1 MDETICSVAGGK
13 PFEGMVHVPLGNGG
27 ALVEARFLARPNRFL
42 VEAELD
48 GAVVQAH
55 LADRGRLKET
65 LFPGARLLLA
75 RQAGVG
81 RKTAFQAVA
90 AYRPVLSNELKVLR
104 SESFVTG
111 SDAVHSPLT
120 THHSPLTSLDT
131 HLPNRLIEAALR
143 AGALPQ
149 FVDYPHIRREVTV
162 GASRFDFQLTDGE
175 FRCTVEVKSAGYVE
189 DGVAWFPD
197 APTARG
203 RRHLD
208 ELAVLAREGERAAV
222 VFVAQ
227 GAAQS
232 VALNRVIDPEFAA
245 ALHEAA
251 AAAVEIYAFACPLSW
266 DGITLGN
273 GIPVQF

>member
-1 MDETICSVAGGK
+1 MDETICSMAGGK

-75 RQAGVG
+75 RQSGAG

-90 AYRPVLSNELKVLR
+90 AYRPVPSNELNVLR
-104 SESFVTG
+104 SESFVIG
-111 SDAVHSPLT
+111 LDAVP
-120 THHSPLTSLDT
+120 SPLTSLDT

-197 APTARG
+197 APTTRG

-273 GIPVQF
+273 EISVQF